1 MIPGRPIQAVIFDL
15 DGTLFDSLP
24 LVLRAFQHAL
34 EPFGG
39 RPTMETFAALGGPPE
54 KIFPMLISDPQHVP
68 EAMVRLRQ
76 FHADHPELIQLFP
89 GALDLLNELRRQQM
103 KLAIW
108 TGRDRAS
115 TLPLLAVH
123 GLEDFFSAMVCGD
136 DFTSHKPDPTGL
148 REILRIL
155 AVEPAHTLFMG
166 DADVDVIG
174 GAHLS
179 VDTLLI
185 THGRAPA
192 AEIERRAAAM
202 VAAPAEAYAWV
213 RQRLQSA
220 AGS

>member
-89 GALDLLNELRRQQM
+89 GALDLLNELRRQ
-103 KLAIW
+103 
-108 TGRDRAS
+108 
-115 TLPLLAVH
+115 
-123 GLEDFFSAMVCGD
+123 
-136 DFTSHKPDPTGL
+136 
-148 REILRIL
+148 
-155 AVEPAHTLFMG
+155 
-166 DADVDVIG
+166 
-174 GAHLS
+174 
-179 VDTLLI
+179 
-185 THGRAPA
+185 
-192 AEIERRAAAM
+192 
-202 VAAPAEAYAWV
+202 
-213 RQRLQSA
+213 
-220 AGS
+220 